1 MKSLSNQLCI
11 YIILLNVTRYLTTV
25 KIATVHQRGKREVI
39 FFLLPS
45 SLEEIFFPILRC
57 TPDDGVILHDLTT

>member
-25 KIATVHQRGKREVI
+25 KIATVHQRGKKRGDI
-39 FFLLPS
+39 FLITKF
-45 SLEEIFFPILRC
+45 
-57 TPDDGVILHDLTT
+57 T